1 MASQDQTPRYI
12 ALYRQ
17 AKNFAMGEHPL
28 AKYGSPVLLLLD
40 ALLCSLIISKVSY
53 TEIDWKAY
61 MEQVKQYD
69 NGERDY
75 TQIRGGTGPLVYPAA
90 HVYIYWGLYH
100 ITSKGT
106 NILLA
111 QRIFGILYL
120 GTLSIVMACYRRAK
134 APLYIFPM
142 LILSKRLHSIFVLR
156 LFNDC
161 FAVFFLWVA
170 IYIFQRRIWT
180 LGSLAYSWGLGI
192 KMSLL
197 LALPAIGTVLFL
209 GKGVKG
215 SLKQAWL
222 MAQLQT
228 VIALQFLPV
237 NGIGYLSRAFE
248 FSRQFLFV
256 WTVNWRFIGEDIFL
270 SKGFSIILLVGHVSA
285 LALFITTR
293 WLRPAEKTAIELL
306 HQALK
311 MEEPL
316 GKMQHAVSIRVSPNY
331 ILTTILTA
339 NAIGML
345 FARSLHYQFYAY
357 IAWSTPFLLWRS
369 GMHPVLQY
377 AVFAVQEWAWNVYP
391 STNVSSRV
399 VVGVLFTTVASVW
412 WGTRKDFV
420 NPKGEGAASKK
431 MV

>member
-1 MASQDQTPRYI
+1 
-12 ALYRQ
+12 
-17 AKNFAMGEHPL
+17 
-28 AKYGSPVLLLLD
+28 
-40 ALLCSLIISKVSY
+40 
-53 TEIDWKAY
+53 
-61 MEQVKQYD
+61 
-69 NGERDY
+69 
-75 TQIRGGTGPLVYPAA
+75 
-90 HVYIYWGLYH
+90 
-100 ITSKGT
+100 
-106 NILLA
+106 
-111 QRIFGILYL
+111 
-120 GTLSIVMACYRRAK
+120 
-134 APLYIFPM
+134 M

-197 LALPAIGTVLFL
+197 LALPAIGTMLFL

-222 MAQLQT
+222 MVQVQI
-228 VIALQFLPV
+228 VIALQFLPA

-248 FSRQFLFV
+248 LSRQFLFV
-256 WTVNWRFIGEDIFL
+256 WTVNWRFVGEDTFL
-270 SKGFSIILLVGHVSA
+270 SKQFSITLLVGHLSA
-285 LALFITTR
+285 LVLFIATR
-293 WLRPAEKTAIELL
+293 WLRPTEKTVVGLIRN
-306 HQALK
+306 ALK
-311 MEEPL
+311 IEEPL

-339 NAIGML
+339 TVMGML

-369 GMHPVLQY
+369 GMRPIWQY
-377 AVFAVQEWAWNVYP
+377 ALFAAQEWAWNVYP
-391 STNVSSRV
+391 STNTSSAV
-399 VVGVLFTTVASVW
+399 VVGVLFITVVSVW

-431 MV
+431 MT